1 MAGHPEP
8 RKAVLPMRKRT
19 AGVIVI
25 GAAASLILGACSSS
39 KKDTGTAGSTSAGTG
54 STAASSAS
62 SAPSSKIQV
71 GVILPDTTTST
82 RYTLYD
88 QPLLKAAFAAAGI
101 GADIQNAGGDNQK
114 FTSIASSMIAEGVKV
129 LLIDP
134 ADPTTGITVEKQ
146 AKAAGIKVIDY
157 DRVNLGGT
165 ADYYVSFDNV
175 AVGKLQGQGLV
186 DCLNAKGVKN
196 AQIIEMD
203 GGTDI
208 DNNAVLFAQGYNSVL
223 DPLYSAGTLK
233 KISETVVNGWSN
245 TYASTAF
252 QQALTNAGGK
262 VDGVIAANDG
272 IAGSVIA
279 ILKQQKLQV
288 PVTGQDASIQGL
300 QYILQGDQCMTV
312 FKDVKKEAAAASQL
326 AIALA
331 KGDDAGAK
339 SQATGTLH
347 DPKGNRDIPSVLLT
361 AQTITKANVKDVIT
375 AGALTAADICKG
387 IESVCTTAGIS

>member
-1 MAGHPEP
+1 
-8 RKAVLPMRKRT
+8 MRKSA
-19 AGVIVI
+19 AGVIVL
-25 GAAASLILGACSSS
+25 GAAASLLLGACSSS
-39 KKDTGTAGSTSAGTG
+39 KNNSSSSSSSSSSGGGSG
-54 STAASSAS
+54 
-62 SAPSSKIQV
+62 KVQV
-71 GVILPDTTTST
+71 GVILPDTTSST

-88 QPLLKAAFAAAGI
+88 QPLLTQAFKDAGI
-101 GADIQNAGGDNQK
+101 GADIQNAQGDNQK

-134 ADPTTGITVEKQ
+134 ADPTTGVTVEKQ
-146 AKAAGIKVIDY
+146 AKSAGIKVIDY
-157 DRVNLGGT
+157 DRVNLGGS

-196 AQIIEMD
+196 AKIIEMD

-208 DNNAVLFAQGYNSVL
+208 DNNAVLFKQGYNSVL
-223 DPLYSAGTLK
+223 DPLYANKTLTK
-233 KISETVVNGWSN
+233 LSETVVKGWSN

-279 ILKQQKLQV
+279 ILKQQHLQV
-288 PVTGQDASIQGL
+288 PVTGQDASIAGL
-300 QYILQGDQCMTV
+300 QAILQGDQCMTV

-331 KGDDAGAK
+331 KGDDSGAK

-347 DPKGNRDIPSVLLT
+347 DPTGNRDIPSVLLQP
-361 AQTITKANVKDVIT
+361 QTITKANVKDVIT
-375 AGALTAADICKG
+375 AGALKASDICNG
-387 IESVCTTAGIS
+387 IQAACTAAGIS